1 MGRKNEHF
9 KLACDAYRLIDQHPA
24 RERLVRINHKLGKI
38 EERDELLSEI
48 YGAPLSE
55 EEEQFAQR
63 FGKKEMPDI
72 TQRQPSLSSSPLR
85 VRWNRRCL
93 ES

>member
-48 YGAPLSE
+48 YGAPLARKKSSLHN
-55 EEEQFAQR
+55 
-63 FGKKEMPDI
+63 GLVKEMPDI
-72 TQRQPSLSSSPLR
+72 TQRQPSLSSSL
-85 VRWNRRCL
+85 
-93 ES
+93 